1 MKRERQPAAT
11 RILAVSLL
19 EVGCGPRSAP
29 TLDSSGIVT
38 LTPGPD
44 PTATVQ
50 IAPPSPELWPNTAT
64 SVATPTQPAV
74 ETYIAY
80 VQTDAVFSTQVFG
93 GRPLDTQQS
102 HQSEL
107 ADGIYNMGWSPS
119 GDDLALNMVVLP
131 SE

>member
-29 TLDSSGIVT
+29 TLDSSGIVK

-50 IAPPSPELWPNTAT
+50 IAPPSPELSPNTAT

-80 VQTDAVFSTQVFG
+80 LQSDAVFLTHAFG
-93 GRPLDTQQS
+93 GRPLDT
-102 HQSEL
+102 HPIHPL
-107 ADGIYNMGWSPS
+107 RTRGWRLQYGRLTLGRVP
-119 GDDLALNMVVLP
+119 GLRHVCHP
-131 SE
+131 F

>member
-1 MKRERQPAAT
+1 ME
-11 RILAVSLL
+11 
-19 EVGCGPRSAP
+19 
-29 TLDSSGIVT
+29 
-38 LTPGPD
+38 
-44 PTATVQ
+44 
-50 IAPPSPELWPNTAT
+50 T
-64 SVATPTQPAV
+64 S
-74 ETYIAY
+74 IAY